1 MDVNNESPAVADD
14 GTNTNELPDSM
25 NTVTNSSKE
34 VHIPDQEEYLGTEVL
49 DPIPVGDHRVIID
62 SFEKS
67 ENGDYTYLDFQ
78 LVGLEGEACDKEIKH
93 GVHYPENG
101 KVTSRSKLGKLIKA
115 ALPAAKGRIDFEN
128 DLLQKEVMVRV
139 VEDAPYLEVDTVW
152 AVGQEPPVPSTE
164 DNGESEN
171 EVSTDVETDE
181 DHNSPL
187 KKSSVPT
194 I

>member
-1 MDVNNESPAVADD
+1 M
-14 GTNTNELPDSM
+14 
-25 NTVTNSSKE
+25 
-34 VHIPDQEEYLGTEVL
+34 
-49 DPIPVGDHRVIID
+49 IID
-62 SFEKS
+62 SFEKR
-67 ENGDYTYLDFQ
+67 EYDDYTYLDFQ

-164 DNGESEN
+164 GNDELKNNFSTEVEVGE
-171 EVSTDVETDE
+171 V
-181 DHNSPL
+181 HNSPSEE
-187 KKSSVPT
+187 SSVPT
-194 I
+194 V

>member
-1 MDVNNESPAVADD
+1 MKNKKDITSV
-14 GTNTNELPDSM
+14 ELVDL
-25 NTVTNSSKE
+25 
-34 VHIPDQEEYLGTEVL
+34 IPLGV
-49 DPIPVGDHRVIID
+49 HRVIID

-101 KVTSRSKLGKLIKA
+101 KATSRSKLGKLVKA

-128 DLLQKEVMVRV
+128 DLLQKEVMIRV
-139 VEDAPYLEVDTVW
+139 VEDGPYLEVDAVW
-152 AVGQEPPVPSTE
+152 EIGQEPPVPSTE
-164 DNGESEN
+164 DNDDPVN
-171 EVSTDVETDE
+171 EVSTEVEADK
-181 DHNSPL
+181 DHNPPL

>member
-1 MDVNNESPAVADD
+1 MINTAKITSVELMDNMPT
-14 GTNTNELPDSM
+14 GT
-25 NTVTNSSKE
+25 
-34 VHIPDQEEYLGTEVL
+34 
-49 DPIPVGDHRVIID
+49 HRVIID
-62 SFEKS
+62 TFEEKKYD
-67 ENGDYTYLDFQ
+67 DYTYLNFQ

-152 AVGQEPPVPSTE
+152 AVGQEPSVPSTK